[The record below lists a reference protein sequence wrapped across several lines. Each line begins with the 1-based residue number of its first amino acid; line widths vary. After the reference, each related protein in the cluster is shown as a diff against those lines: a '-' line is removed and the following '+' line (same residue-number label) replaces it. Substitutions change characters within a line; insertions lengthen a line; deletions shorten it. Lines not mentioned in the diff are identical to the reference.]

1 MSMNRLYNAMASQNA
16 YKTTENGAIARTTTS
31 SKLYD
36 LFSFG
41 AAYRQRTENDCVLLF
56 KEAYQENPVYA
67 LKCLFYE
74 RDVRGGQG
82 ERRFFRVCLHWL
94 ADYDRNAVL
103 RNLDQIAEYGRWDDL
118 YALVGTSCEHEAL
131 YALGKQLALDYKTK
145 GAISLAGKWAA
156 SENASSAKTKRY
168 GRLTAHT
175 MGLTSRQYRVLLS
188 NLRERIRVLER
199 LMSANRWNEIEFDKI
214 PSRAGLIYKNA
225 FARRDLIKAKYEAFA
240 KDTSTKVNA
249 AALYPY
255 DVVAKAIK
263 LMGSGNWYGR
273 GSYVA
278 LDNTDRLMIN
288 KYWENLIDY
297 LAGAPL
303 NAVVVAD
310 TSGSMCSGANSVAP
324 IDVAVSLAL
333 YAAERMHGPFANHYI
348 SFSRKA
354 RLIETVGVDFCD
366 KVDRIVKSNLC
377 ENTNLESVFDLILST
392 ARHNNLSQKDMPES
406 IIIVTDMEVDS
417 AQGYSSWRGAPEG
430 GRGGKGIQ
438 TFMDKMRSRWTDAG
452 YKMPKIVFWNVN
464 ARNNTILDDGPD
476 VTNVSGCSPVLFES
490 ILSGKS
496 SYDLMMDKLNSNRYK
511 PIH

>member
-1 MSMNRLYNAMASQNA
+1 MNNNNLMNALKSQNT
-16 YKTTENGAIARTTTS
+16 YKYTENHAVARTTTN

-41 AAYRQRTENDCVLLF
+41 AAYRQRTESDCVLLF
-56 KEAYQENPVYA
+56 KEAYKESPMHT
-67 LKCLFYE
+67 LKCLFYI
-74 RDVRGGQG
+74 RDIRGGQG
-82 ERRFFRVCLHWL
+82 ERRFFRTCLHWL

-255 DVVAKAIK
+255 DVVSKAIK
-263 LMGSGNWYGR
+263 LMGSDTWYSR
-273 GSYVA
+273 GGYVA

-288 KYWENLIDY
+288 KYWENLTDY
-297 LAGAPL
+297 FHGMSL
-303 NAVVVAD
+303 NALVVAD
-310 TSGSMCSGANSVAP
+310 TSGSMTNGVGSVAP

-333 YAAERMHGPFANHYI
+333 YAAERNKGPFANSYI
-348 SFSRKA
+348 SFSRTAKFV
-354 RLIETVGVDFCD
+354 ETRGVDFCD
-366 KVDRIVKSNLC
+366 KVDRIVKTNLC
-377 ENTNLESVFDLILST
+377 ENTNLQSVFDLVLNT
-392 ARHNNLSQKDMPES
+392 AVRNHLRQEDMPETIV
-406 IIIVTDMEVDS
+406 IISDMEVD
-417 AQGYSSWRGAPEG
+417 AMQGYSSWNGSARGT
-430 GRGGKGIQ
+430 KGVQ
-438 TFMDKMRSRWTDAG
+438 TFMDKIRNTWSYQG
-452 YKMPKIVFWNVN
+452 YKLPKLVLWNVN
-464 ARNNTILDDGPD
+464 ARNNTVLDASPD
-476 VTNVSGCSPVLFES
+476 VSCVSGCSPVIFEMVM
-490 ILSGKS
+490 SGKTG
-496 SYDLMMDKLNSNRYK
+496 YDLMMEKLNSSRYAAIK
-511 PIH
+511 

>member
-1 MSMNRLYNAMASQNA
+1 MSMNRLYNAMASQNT
-16 YKTTENGAIARTTTS
+16 YKTTENGAVAKNTTG

-41 AAYRQRTENDCVLLF
+41 AAYRQRTESDCVLLF

-67 LKCLFYE
+67 LKCLFYI
-74 RDVRGGQG
+74 RDIRGGQG
-82 ERRFFRVCLHWL
+82 ERRFFRTCLHWL
-94 ADYDRNAVL
+94 AVYDRDAVL

-263 LMGSGNWYGR
+263 LMGSDSWYGR
-273 GSYVA
+273 GNYVA
-278 LDNTDRLMIN
+278 IDNTDRLMIN
-288 KYWENLIDY
+288 KYWENLTDY
-297 LAGAPL
+297 FHGMSL
-303 NAVVVAD
+303 NALVVAD
-310 TSGSMCSGANSVAP
+310 TSGSMTSGAGSVAP

-333 YAAERMHGPFANHYI
+333 YAAERNKGPFANSYI
-348 SFSRKA
+348 SFSRTAKFV
-354 RLIETVGVDFCD
+354 ETRGVDFCD
-366 KVDRIVKSNLC
+366 KVDRIVKTNLC
-377 ENTNLESVFDLILST
+377 ENTNLQSVFDLVLNT
-392 ARHNNLSQKDMPES
+392 AIRNHLRQADMPETIV
-406 IIIVTDMEVDS
+406 IISDMEVD
-417 AQGYSSWRGAPEG
+417 AMQGYRCSWNGNAPG
-430 GRGGKGIQ
+430 MKGVQ
-438 TFMDKMRSRWTDAG
+438 TFMDKIRNVWISHG
-452 YKMPKIVFWNVN
+452 YQLPKLVLWNVN
-464 ARNNTILDDGPD
+464 ARNNTVLDAGSD
-476 VTNVSGCSPVLFES
+476 VSCVSGCSPVIFEMVM
-490 ILSGKS
+490 SGKTG
-496 SYDLMMDKLNSNRYK
+496 YDLMMDKLNSTRYK
-511 PIH
+511 AIH

>member
-1 MSMNRLYNAMASQNA
+1 M
-16 YKTTENGAIARTTTS
+16 KI
-31 SKLYD
+31 
-36 LFSFG
+36 
-41 AAYRQRTENDCVLLF
+41 
-56 KEAYQENPVYA
+56 
-67 LKCLFYE
+67 FYT
-74 RDVRGGQG
+74 VQG
-82 ERRFFRVCLHWL
+82 ERRFFRTCLHWL

-255 DVVAKAIK
+255 DVVSKAIK
-263 LMGSGNWYGR
+263 LMGSDSWYGR
-273 GSYVA
+273 NNHVA

-288 KYWENLIDY
+288 KYWENLTDY
-297 LAGAPL
+297 FHGMSL
-303 NAVVVAD
+303 NALVVAD
-310 TSGSMCSGANSVAP
+310 TSGSMTSGASSVAP

-333 YAAERMHGPFANHYI
+333 YAAERI
-348 SFSRKA
+348 RDLSRTLTSASAA
-354 RLIETVGVDFCD
+354 RLSSLRLAAWTSAI
-366 KVDRIVKSNLC
+366 RL
-377 ENTNLESVFDLILST
+377 T
-392 ARHNNLSQKDMPES
+392 AS
-406 IIIVTDMEVDS
+406 
-417 AQGYSSWRGAPEG
+417 
-430 GRGGKGIQ
+430 
-438 TFMDKMRSRWTDAG
+438 
-452 YKMPKIVFWNVN
+452 
-464 ARNNTILDDGPD
+464 
-476 VTNVSGCSPVLFES
+476 
-490 ILSGKS
+490 
-496 SYDLMMDKLNSNRYK
+496 
-511 PIH
+511 

>member
-1 MSMNRLYNAMASQNA
+1 MNRLYNAMASQNT
-16 YKTTENGAIARTTTS
+16 YKTTENGAVARTTTS

-41 AAYRQRTENDCVLLF
+41 AAYRQRTESDCVLLF
-56 KEAYQENPVYA
+56 KEAYKESPMYA

-145 GAISLAGKWAA
+145 GAVSLAGKWAA

-199 LMSANRWNEIEFDKI
+199 LMSANRWSEIEFDKI

-225 FARRDLIKAKYEAFA
+225 FARRDLIKAKYEVFA

-249 AALYPY
+249 TALYPY
-255 DVVAKAIK
+255 NVVAKAIK
-263 LMGSGNWYGR
+263 LMGSDYDWYGR
-273 GSYVA
+273 GNNVA

-288 KYWENLIDY
+288 KYWENLTDY
-297 LAGAPL
+297 FHGMSL
-303 NAVVVAD
+303 NALVVAD
-310 TSGSMCSGANSVAP
+310 TSRSMTSGAGGVAP

-333 YAAERMHGPFANHYI
+333 YAAERNKGPFANSYI
-348 SFSRKA
+348 SFSRTAKFV
-354 RLIETVGVDFCD
+354 ETRGVDFCD
-366 KVDRIVKSNLC
+366 KVDRIVKTNLC
-377 ENTNLESVFDLILST
+377 ENTNLQSVFDLVLTT
-392 ARHNNLSQKDMPES
+392 AVRNHLHQADMPETIV
-406 IIIVTDMEVDS
+406 IISDQEIDS
-417 AQGYSSWRGAPEG
+417 AQGYSYWNRNNGYSANQV
-430 GRGGKGIQ
+430 Q
-438 TFMDKMRSRWTDAG
+438 TFMDKMRDKWSHSG
-452 YKMPKIVFWNVN
+452 YKMPSLVFWNVN
-464 ARNNTILDDGPD
+464 ARNNTVLDVGPD
-476 VTNVSGCSPVLFES
+476 VTTVSGCSPVIFEM
-490 ILSGKS
+490 IMSGKKAE
-496 SYDLMMDKLNSNRYK
+496 DMMYEKLNSKRYE

>member
-1 MSMNRLYNAMASQNA
+1 M
-16 YKTTENGAIARTTTS
+16 KI
-31 SKLYD
+31 
-36 LFSFG
+36 
-41 AAYRQRTENDCVLLF
+41 
-56 KEAYQENPVYA
+56 
-67 LKCLFYE
+67 FYT
-74 RDVRGGQG
+74 VQG
-82 ERRFFRVCLHWL
+82 ERRFFRTCLHWL

-199 LMSANRWNEIEFDKI
+199 LMSANRWSEIEFDKI

-263 LMGSGNWYGR
+263 LMGSDYSWYGR
-273 GSYVA
+273 GNNVA

-288 KYWENLIDY
+288 KYWENLTDY
-297 LAGAPL
+297 FHGMSL
-303 NAVVVAD
+303 NALVVAD
-310 TSGSMCSGANSVAP
+310 TSGSMTSGAGSVAP

-333 YAAERMHGPFANHYI
+333 YAAERNKGPFANSYI
-348 SFSRKA
+348 SFSRTAKFV
-354 RLIETVGVDFCD
+354 ETRGVDFCD
-366 KVDRIVKSNLC
+366 KVDRIVKTNLC
-377 ENTNLESVFDLILST
+377 ENTNLQSVFDLVLNT
-392 ARHNNLSQKDMPES
+392 AVQNRLRQADMPETIV
-406 IIIVTDMEVDS
+406 IISDQEIDS
-417 AQGYSSWRGAPEG
+417 AQGYSSWNRNNGYSANQV
-430 GRGGKGIQ
+430 Q
-438 TFMDKMRSRWTDAG
+438 TFMDKMRDKWSHSG
-452 YKMPKIVFWNVN
+452 YKMPSLVFWNVN
-464 ARNNTILDDGPD
+464 ARNNTVLDVGSD
-476 VTNVSGCSPVLFES
+476 VTTVSGCSPVIFEM
-490 ILSGKS
+490 IMSGKKAE
-496 SYDLMMDKLNSNRYK
+496 DMMYEKLNSKRYE

>member
-1 MSMNRLYNAMASQNA
+1 MSMNRLYNAMASQNT
-16 YKTTENGAIARTTTS
+16 YKTTENGAVAKNTTG

-41 AAYRQRTENDCVLLF
+41 AAYRERTESDCVLLF

-67 LKCLFYE
+67 LKCLFYI
-74 RDVRGGQG
+74 RDIRGGQG
-82 ERRFFRVCLHWL
+82 ERRFFRTCLHWL

-118 YALVGTSCEHEAL
+118 YALVGTSCEQEAL

-156 SENASSAKTKRY
+156 SENASSSKTKRY
-168 GRLTAHT
+168 GRLTARA

-188 NLRERIRVLER
+188 SLRERIRVLER
-199 LMSANRWNEIEFDKI
+199 LMSANRWDEIEFDKI

-263 LMGSGNWYGR
+263 LMGSDSWYSHNR
-273 GSYVA
+273 VA

-288 KYWENLIDY
+288 KYWENLTDY
-297 LAGAPL
+297 FHGMSL
-303 NAVVVAD
+303 NALVVAD
-310 TSGSMCSGANSVAP
+310 TSGSMTGGAGSVAP

-333 YAAERMHGPFANHYI
+333 YAAERNKGPFAGSYI
-348 SFSRKA
+348 SFSHNAKF
-354 RLIETVGVDFCD
+354 IETVGVDFCD
-366 KVDRIVKSNLC
+366 KVDRMVRANLC
-377 ENTNLESVFDLILST
+377 ENTNLQSVFDLVLNT
-392 ARHNNLSQKDMPES
+392 AVRNHLHQADMPES
-406 IIIVTDMEVDS
+406 IVIISDMEVD
-417 AQGYSSWRGAPEG
+417 AMQGYSSWRGNNSG
-430 GRGGKGIQ
+430 TKGIQ
-438 TFMDKMRSRWTDAG
+438 TFMDKIRAVWATYG
-452 YKMPKIVFWNVN
+452 YKLPKLVLWNVN
-464 ARNNTILDDGPD
+464 ARNNTVLDAGSD
-476 VTNVSGCSPVLFES
+476 VSCVSGCSPVIFEMVM
-490 ILSGKS
+490 SGKTG
-496 SYDLMMDKLNSNRYK
+496 YDLMMDKLNSSRYVAIK
-511 PIH
+511 

>member
-1 MSMNRLYNAMASQNA
+1 MAIGGNFFESVSTNQQSGDQHQTKWGA
-16 YKTTENGAIARTTTS
+16 PWFTGEEIVSENMKI
-31 SKLYD
+31 
-36 LFSFG
+36 
-41 AAYRQRTENDCVLLF
+41 
-56 KEAYQENPVYA
+56 
-67 LKCLFYE
+67 FYT
-74 RDVRGGQG
+74 VQG
-82 ERRFFRVCLHWL
+82 ERRFFRTCLHWL

-255 DVVAKAIK
+255 DVVSKAIK
-263 LMGSGNWYGR
+263 LMGSDCGWYGR
-273 GSYVA
+273 SNHVA

-288 KYWENLIDY
+288 KYWENLTDY

-333 YAAERMHGPFANHYI
+333 YAAERMRGPFANHYI

-366 KVDRIVKSNLC
+366 KVDRIVKTNLC
-377 ENTNLESVFDLILST
+377 ENTNLQSVFDLVLNT
-392 ARHNNLSQKDMPES
+392 AVRNHLHQADMPETIV
-406 IIIVTDMEVDS
+406 IISDMEVDGM
-417 AQGYSSWRGAPEG
+417 QGYSSWNGSARGT
-430 GRGGKGIQ
+430 KGVQ
-438 TFMDKMRSRWTDAG
+438 TFMDKIRNVWISHG
-452 YKMPKIVFWNVN
+452 YKLPKLVLWNVN
-464 ARNNTILDDGPD
+464 ARNSTVLDVGPD
-476 VTNVSGCSPVLFES
+476 VTTVSGCSPVVFEM
-490 ILSGKS
+490 IMSGKS
-496 SYDLMMDKLNSNRYK
+496 GMDLMFSKLDSERYK
-511 PIH
+511 AIH

>member
-1 MSMNRLYNAMASQNA
+1 MSMNRLYNAMASQNT
-16 YKTTENGAIARTTTS
+16 YKTTENGAVARTTTS

-41 AAYRQRTENDCVLLF
+41 AAYRQRTESDCILLF

-131 YALGKQLALDYKTK
+131 YALGKQLAIDYKTK

-188 NLRERIRVLER
+188 SLRERIRVLER

-255 DVVAKAIK
+255 DVVSKAIK
-263 LMGSGNWYGR
+263 LMGSDYSWYGR
-273 GSYVA
+273 GRNVA

-288 KYWENLIDY
+288 KYWENLTDY
-297 LAGAPL
+297 FHGMSL
-303 NAVVVAD
+303 NALVVAD
-310 TSGSMCSGANSVAP
+310 TSGSMTQGCGSVAP
-324 IDVAVSLAL
+324 INVAVSLAL
-333 YAAERMHGPFANHYI
+333 YAAERNKGPFANSYI
-348 SFSRKA
+348 SFSRTAKFV
-354 RLIETVGVDFCD
+354 ETRGVDFCD
-366 KVDRIVKSNLC
+366 KVDRIVKTNLC
-377 ENTNLESVFDLILST
+377 ENTNLQSIFDLVLNT
-392 ARHNNLSQKDMPES
+392 AVRNHLRQADMPETIV
-406 IIIVTDMEVDS
+406 IISDQEIDS
-417 AQGYSSWRGAPEG
+417 AQGYSSWNRNNGYNANQV
-430 GRGGKGIQ
+430 Q
-438 TFMDKMRSRWTDAG
+438 TFMDKMRDKWSHSG
-452 YKMPKIVFWNVN
+452 YKMPSLVFWNVN
-464 ARNNTILDDGPD
+464 ARNNTVLDVGPN
-476 VTNVSGCSPVLFES
+476 VTTVSGCSPVIFEM
-490 ILSGKS
+490 IMSGKKAE
-496 SYDLMMDKLNSNRYK
+496 DMMYEKLNSKRYE

>member
-1 MSMNRLYNAMASQNA
+1 MNNNNLMNALKSQNT
-16 YKTTENGAIARTTTS
+16 YKYTENHAVARTTTS

-41 AAYRQRTENDCVLLF
+41 AAYRQRTESDCVLLF
-56 KEAYQENPVYA
+56 KEAYKESPMYA
-67 LKCLFYE
+67 LKCLFYI
-74 RDVRGGQG
+74 RDIRGGQG
-82 ERRFFRVCLHWL
+82 ERRFFRTCLHWL

-131 YALGKQLALDYKTK
+131 YTLGKQLALDYKTK

-156 SENASSAKTKRY
+156 SENASSTKTKRY

-199 LMSANRWNEIEFDKI
+199 LMSANRWSEIEFDKI

-255 DVVAKAIK
+255 DVVSKAIK
-263 LMGSGNWYGR
+263 LMGSDYSWYGR
-273 GSYVA
+273 GSNIA

-288 KYWENLIDY
+288 KYWENLTDY
-297 LAGAPL
+297 FNGMSL
-303 NAVVVAD
+303 NALVVAD
-310 TSGSMCSGANSVAP
+310 TSGSMTSGASSVAP

-333 YAAERMHGPFANHYI
+333 YAAERNKGPFANSYI
-348 SFSRKA
+348 SFSRTAKFV
-354 RLIETVGVDFCD
+354 ETRGVDFCD
-366 KVDRIVKSNLC
+366 KVDRIVKTNLC
-377 ENTNLESVFDLILST
+377 ENTNFQDVFELVLRT
-392 ARHNNLSQKDMPES
+392 ARNHHLTQADMPAS
-406 IIIVTDMEVDS
+406 IVVISDMQVDA
-417 AQGYSSWRGAPEG
+417 AQGYYSHNSNTF
-430 GRGGKGIQ
+430 
-438 TFMDKMRSRWTDAG
+438 TFMDKMREKFARDG
-452 YKMPKIVFWNVN
+452 YKMPSLIFWNVN
-464 ARNNTILDDGPD
+464 AKNSTILDVGPD
-476 VTNVSGCSPVLFES
+476 VTNVSGCSPVIFEMVM
-490 ILSGKS
+490 SGKS
-496 SYDLMMDKLNSNRYK
+496 GYSLMMDKLNSERYK
-511 PIH
+511 NIK

>member
-1 MSMNRLYNAMASQNA
+1 MSMNRLYNAMASQNT
-16 YKTTENGAIARTTTS
+16 YKTTENGAVARTTTN

-41 AAYRQRTENDCVLLF
+41 AAYRQRTESDCVLLF

-67 LKCLFYE
+67 LKCLFYI
-74 RDVRGGQG
+74 RDIRGGQG
-82 ERRFFRVCLHWL
+82 ERRFFRTCLNWL
-94 ADYDRNAVL
+94 AGYDRKAVL

-188 NLRERIRVLER
+188 TLRERIRVLER

-255 DVVAKAIK
+255 DVVSKAIK
-263 LMGSGNWYGR
+263 LMGSDSWYSR
-273 GSYVA
+273 GSYIA

-288 KYWENLIDY
+288 KYWENLTDY
-297 LAGAPL
+297 FHGMSL
-303 NAVVVAD
+303 NALVVAD
-310 TSGSMCSGANSVAP
+310 TSGSMTTGAGSVAP

-333 YAAERMHGPFANHYI
+333 YAAERNKGPFANSYI
-348 SFSRKA
+348 SFSRTAKFV
-354 RLIETVGVDFCD
+354 ETRGVDFCD
-366 KVDRIVKSNLC
+366 KVDRIVKTNLC
-377 ENTNLESVFDLILST
+377 ENTNLQSVFDLVLTT
-392 ARHNNLSQKDMPES
+392 ALRNHLHQADMPES
-406 IIIVTDMEVDS
+406 IVIISDMEVD
-417 AQGYSSWRGAPEG
+417 AMQGYWRGNG
-430 GRGGKGIQ
+430 SGMKGVQ
-438 TFMDKMRSRWTDAG
+438 TFMDKIRNTWTASG
-452 YKMPKIVFWNVN
+452 YKLPKLVLWNVN
-464 ARNNTILDDGPD
+464 ARNNTVLDAGPN
-476 VTNVSGCSPVLFES
+476 VSCVSGCSPVIFEMVM
-490 ILSGKS
+490 SGKTG
-496 SYDLMMDKLNSNRYK
+496 YDLMMEKLNSSRYAAIK
-511 PIH
+511 